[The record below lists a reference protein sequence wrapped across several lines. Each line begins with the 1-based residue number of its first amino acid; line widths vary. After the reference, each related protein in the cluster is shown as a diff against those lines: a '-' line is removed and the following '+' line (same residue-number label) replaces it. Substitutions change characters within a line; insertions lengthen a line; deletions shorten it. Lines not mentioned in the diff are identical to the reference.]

1 MARWLNALVVR
12 TMPLVPK
19 FLMWRFAKRY
29 IAGPS
34 LADAVRTV
42 RDLNGRGI
50 RATVDVLG
58 EEIREVSEA
67 QAFVTA
73 YEDALDA
80 IPREKLD
87 CNISIKLTAFGLE
100 LDSDACRANVETVFQ
115 RAKELGI
122 FVRIDMEDSGVTQ
135 ATLDLFRDLRG
146 EYPRIGVVL
155 QSMLHRSVEDAE
167 ACAKER
173 VSVRIVKGIYVEPP
187 EVAIQ
192 EFQGIRDAFV
202 SMLEILLLRGTVH
215 VGIATHDDFLID
227 AAKRLIA
234 DNAVPMDRYEFQ
246 MLLGVR
252 EDVRDALVAEGHPM
266 RIYVPFG
273 EQWRAYSIRRFKEN
287 PQLVGHILRA
297 ALPWTKS

>member
-1 MARWLNALVVR
+1 MARWLNALFVR
-12 TMPLVPK
+12 TMPLVPS

-29 IAGPS
+29 IAGPK
-34 LADAVRTV
+34 LGDAIRTV
-42 RDLNGRGI
+42 RDLNARGI

-58 EEIREVSEA
+58 EEVRDVDEA
-67 QAFVTA
+67 QAFVSA
-73 YEDALDA
+73 YENALDV

-100 LDSDACRANVETVFQ
+100 LDADACRANVESVMQ
-115 RAKELGI
+115 RAKELDI

-135 ATLDLFRDLRG
+135 ATLDLFRVLRG

-155 QSMLHRSVEDAE
+155 QSMLHRSIADAE
-167 ACAKER
+167 ACATEH
-173 VSVRIVKGIYVEPP
+173 VSVRLVKGIYVEPP

-192 EFQGIRDAFV
+192 EFQGIRDSFV
-202 SMLEILLLRGTVH
+202 RVLEILLLQGTAH

-227 AAKRLIA
+227 AAKRLI
-234 DNAVPMDRYEFQ
+234 DEHAVPKDRYEFQ

-252 EDVRDALVAEGHPM
+252 EGVRDTLVAEGHPM

-287 PQLVGHILRA
+287 PQLVGHIMRA